1 MCKRSLYNVVNMRCG
16 NMSQPQEDMIKVLHL
31 ILDNAILLISD
42 YLTYTT

>member
-1 MCKRSLYNVVNMRCG
+1 MVFYMRWG